1 MWVMWW
7 VAPLSMTQSVVRG
20 GHGGEDDPEKARATP
35 GPAVSMDEP
44 QLLPSDGGGHTTN
57 ATGLRIGVRSQ
68 LLIGVRV
75 LSQAP
80 GTATGDT
87 DEGEGHTTSVDTKLV
102 QGGSGEVSGLVPLD
116 LQGEKEQGGR
126 SASDTPLVGGCAARV
141 ATAGGGGTSAYLMS
155 DSRSSTAVVA
165 SRMARRMNSP
175 EAMSPCR
182 VARCCTALLSF

>member
-1 MWVMWW
+1 MRAPWARPMSALPMACTDPPTVCMTVSSSDMDAGTMWVMWW

-20 GHGGEDDPEKARATP
+20 GDGGEGDPEKARATP
-35 GPAVSMDEP
+35 GPAVSMDEL

-68 LLIGVRV
+68 LSIEVRV

-102 QGGSGEVSGLVPLD
+102 RGGSGEVSGLVPLD

-141 ATAGGGGTSAYLMS
+141 TEAGGGCTSA
-155 DSRSSTAVVA
+155 
-165 SRMARRMNSP
+165 
-175 EAMSPCR
+175 
-182 VARCCTALLSF
+182 